1 MIPQQPYITAPE
13 FVVVTIVPSRSYFYR
28 LAGNRVD
35 RCPVHL
41 IVETG
46 TIDFDRHCL
55 ERTLI
60 KLRRLIVGGSN
71 NIEIKPPVAM
81 MDVPETHTRICR
93 RAKSKS
99 RRDNSFVLKDP
110 LADVAIP

>member
-1 MIPQQPYITAPE
+1 MIPQQPNVTAPE
-13 FVVVTIVPSRSYFYR
+13 FVMVTIVPSRSYFDR

-46 TIDFDRHCL
+46 AIHFDCHCL

-60 KLRRLIVGGSN
+60 KLRRLIVGRGGH
-71 NIEIKPPVAM
+71 IEIEPPVAM
-81 MDVPETHTRICR
+81 MDVSETYTRICR
-93 RAKSKS
+93 GAKSKS
-99 RRDNSFVLKDP
+99 RRDNSLVLKDP
-110 LADVAIP
+110 